1 MLIFLIFYKYMNPFL
16 ISRTQWILK
25 LWQEWA
31 FCWHNRFMLCKCLRH
46 ENLTMI
52 WLRKNSIRSYIQG
65 VTMAVVPLGGCVPCH
80 VNEVGDGNHFLSLS
94 SWVLLVA
101 CVLQCARALLLF
113 RQQDSGLIH
122 QLTLIWS
129 LLCQSFICNF
139 KI

>member
-1 MLIFLIFYKYMNPFL
+1 
-16 ISRTQWILK
+16 
-25 LWQEWA
+25 
-31 FCWHNRFMLCKCLRH
+31 
-46 ENLTMI
+46 
-52 WLRKNSIRSYIQG
+52 
-65 VTMAVVPLGGCVPCH
+65 MAVVPLGGCVPCH